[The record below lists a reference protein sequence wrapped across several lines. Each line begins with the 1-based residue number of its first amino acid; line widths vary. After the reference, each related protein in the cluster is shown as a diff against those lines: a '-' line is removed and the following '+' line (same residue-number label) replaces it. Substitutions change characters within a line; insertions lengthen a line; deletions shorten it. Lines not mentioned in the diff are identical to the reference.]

1 VRVELGIGRRGHGTT
16 RGTASRRDG
25 GAAVAAGGGRV
36 NDRTPVLPT
45 SRPAT
50 ATNEPAR
57 TSTGTMHALAHGTRT
72 FLPSLALVLLAVAFV
87 FGALPA
93 LLAAAAGTAP

>member
-1 VRVELGIGRRGHGTT
+1 MRVELGIGRRGHGTT
-16 RGTASRRDG
+16 RETASRRDG
-25 GAAVAAGGGRV
+25 GATVAAGGGRSTIEHLFYPRQV
-36 NDRTPVLPT
+36 PRLQQT
-45 SRPAT
+45 SPLGRQL
-50 ATNEPAR
+50 
-57 TSTGTMHALAHGTRT
+57 GTMHALAHGTRT